1 MSGIRWGVACWGWAW
16 GGWGAIL
23 IHHHTTADV
32 GVPLPTNILYFV
44 CQFYIL
50 FVSSL
55 SVDDRVRKVRNEA
68 TRRGCVGKLGRF
80 STTNQPPPALCMLVW
95 VLHTLIEALYG
106 KEAAATSVVAAR
118 PRGTISRDRMI
129 STGWAGRL
137 RPLTISA
144 YRYDIGYRTI

>member
-1 MSGIRWGVACWGWAW
+1 M
-16 GGWGAIL
+16 
-23 IHHHTTADV
+23 
-32 GVPLPTNILYFV
+32 
-44 CQFYIL
+44 
-50 FVSSL
+50 
-55 SVDDRVRKVRNEA
+55 RKVRNEA

-80 STTNQPPPALCMLVW
+80 STTNQPPTALCMLVW